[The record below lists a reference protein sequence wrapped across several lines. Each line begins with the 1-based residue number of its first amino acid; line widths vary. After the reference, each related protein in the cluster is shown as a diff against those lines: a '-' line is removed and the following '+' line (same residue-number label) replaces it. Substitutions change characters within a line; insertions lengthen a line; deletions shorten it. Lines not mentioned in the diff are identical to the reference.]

1 MSGNNH
7 GQTVAAWT
15 LSIIVMLAF
24 LVGSV
29 GVVLDNRIVFWSGV
43 ALVAVGVIAGKVLAN
58 LGFGKKP

>member
-1 MSGNNH
+1 MSGNHH

-29 GVVLDNRIVFWSGV
+29 GVVLDNRVVFWSGV
-43 ALVAVGVIAGKVLAN
+43 ALVGVGVIAGKVLAN
-58 LGFGKKP
+58 LGFGKKS

>member
-24 LVGSV
+24 LVGSI

-43 ALVAVGVIAGKVLAN
+43 ALIAVGVIAGKVLAN
-58 LGFGKKP
+58 LGFGKKS

>member
-24 LVGSV
+24 LVGSI
-29 GVVLDNRIVFWSGV
+29 GVVLDNRFVFWSGV
-43 ALVAVGVIAGKVLAN
+43 ALVGVGIIAGKVLAN
-58 LGFGKKP
+58 LGFGKKS